1 MKESKESDSKP
12 YLIGLVIFIVITT
25 ILLLIEWYITAF
37 VIFMVYIGI
46 HMQHST
52 FLPLYIDIEGAFG
65 VEFKIEGK
73 KSEYSFK
80 KLTGEYVVPSGTNFA
95 GDIHINNVSY
105 RNALPINLNVFGGWN
120 YSAPGGHGVV
130 TGPTIIGFI
139 TGAWGR
145 YNHEFRIK

>member
-37 VIFMVYIGI
+37 VVFMAYIGI
-46 HMQHST
+46 HMLHST

-73 KSEYSFK
+73 K
-80 KLTGEYVVPSGTNFA
+80 
-95 GDIHINNVSY
+95 
-105 RNALPINLNVFGGWN
+105 
-120 YSAPGGHGVV
+120 
-130 TGPTIIGFI
+130 
-139 TGAWGR
+139 
-145 YNHEFRIK
+145 